1 MKTTGIIL
9 FITSFLCTL
18 LLAYGFRDFS
28 LQLTAMFLIS
38 AAGLPLST
46 FLLIKNNSS
55 HRMVFDEIESNL
67 EPDEECD
74 VVDRFC
80 IEYK

>member
-46 FLLIKNNSS
+46 YLLIKNDSR
-55 HRMVFDEIESNL
+55 HLMIFDEIENHL
-67 EPDEECD
+67 EPDDEFD
-74 VVDRFC
+74 VVDKFC
-80 IEYK
+80 IDYK

>member
-1 MKTTGIIL
+1 
-9 FITSFLCTL
+9 
-18 LLAYGFRDFS
+18 
-28 LQLTAMFLIS
+28 MFLIS

-46 FLLIKNNSS
+46 YLLIKNDFS
-55 HRMVFDEIESNL
+55 HLMIFDKTENNV
-67 EPDEECD
+67 EPDDECD

>member
-28 LQLTAMFLIS
+28 LPLTAMFLIS
-38 AAGLPLST
+38 VAGLPLST

-55 HRMVFDEIESNL
+55 HRMFFDETESNL
-67 EPDEECD
+67 EPDDECD

>member
-1 MKTTGIIL
+1 MKTAGIIL

-46 FLLIKNNSS
+46 YLLIKNDSS
-55 HRMVFDEIESNL
+55 HLMIFDEIENHL
-67 EPDEECD
+67 EPDDEYD
-74 VVDRFC
+74 VVDKFC
-80 IEYK
+80 IDCK

>member
-1 MKTTGIIL
+1 MKTAGIIL

-28 LQLTAMFLIS
+28 LQLTVMFLIS

-46 FLLIKNNSS
+46 YLIIKNDLS
-55 HRMVFDEIESNL
+55 HMMIFDKIENNV
-67 EPDEECD
+67 EPDDECD